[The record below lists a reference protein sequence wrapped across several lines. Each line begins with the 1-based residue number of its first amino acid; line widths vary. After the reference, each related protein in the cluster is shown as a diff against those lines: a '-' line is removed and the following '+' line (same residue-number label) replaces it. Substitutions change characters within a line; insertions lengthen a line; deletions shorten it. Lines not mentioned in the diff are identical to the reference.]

1 MPELQSRDEFAVIG
15 IAVRTSNEAEM
26 RSSDA
31 RIPALWN
38 EYFATGV
45 TARIPNK
52 TPDQSTFAVYT
63 EYESDHTGLY
73 SLVLG
78 QQVSSLNQ
86 IPDTMVGLK
95 IPAGRYLVFSADG
108 PVPDAIV
115 AAWREIWTYFQG
127 NPDYKRAYSSDFEVY
142 GTVPN
147 TAEIFIALA

>member
-15 IAVRTSNEAEM
+15 ITVRTSNEAEM

-38 EYFATGV
+38 EYFAAGV
-45 TARIPNK
+45 TARIPNR

-63 EYESDHTGLY
+63 EYESDHTGPY

-78 QQVSSLNQ
+78 QQVSSLDQ
-86 IPDTMVGLK
+86 IPDKMVGLN

-115 AAWREIWTYFQG
+115 AAWREIWTYFQD
-127 NPDYKRAYSSDFEVY
+127 NPHYKRAYSSDFEVY